1 MKAAVFL
8 RGGTLVAALAVAI
21 ALAGCAELEK
31 LIPASAAPA
40 APVAS
45 SAPSSVPS
53 IFRRSSADELVNYLA
68 RLKAMN
74 ENALGAEAARQRQVA
89 QRSPTDVARI
99 KAAMALTVSG
109 AAEEGDILTLVDP
122 LARRETSDPDVRA
135 MASFLQGIAQER
147 RRLKESAAA
156 AGVKLRDAQRA
167 RETEKQRAEALQERA
182 AQLQQKLDALT
193 DLEKSLSDRQ
203 NPPR

>member
-1 MKAAVFL
+1 MKPATLL

-31 LIPASAAPA
+31 LLPSPAAPA
-40 APVAS
+40 APVAA

-53 IFRRSSADELVNYLA
+53 IFRRSAADELVSYLA

-74 ENALGAEAARQRQVA
+74 ENALNAEAARQRLVA
-89 QRSPTDVARI
+89 QRSPTEVARL

-109 AAEEGDILTLVDP
+109 AAEEGDILALVDP
-122 LARRETSDPDVRA
+122 LARRETGDPDVRA

-156 AGVKLRDAQRA
+156 AGVKLRDAQRS